1 MVRIVSVAAVMA
13 AVFLVGSAAS
23 AEEQRVISVTGYG
36 EVATEPDMATM
47 TLGVTHA
54 DKEASAAMA
63 VVSANVARILEALT
77 KAGIAPTDIQ
87 TRQLTLNPLWS
98 NRSSVSKND
107 PEISGFSA
115 SNIVMVRIRD
125 LDALGPILDAVLDEG
140 GNRFDG
146 LRFGLQD
153 PGPLTDDARRAAVAD
168 AMARAALL
176 AEAAGVP
183 LGAVQSISDMSGGV
197 QPRMME
203 AAAARGS
210 AVPVAGG
217 EVTVQAN
224 VTMVFAIGE

>member
-1 MVRIVSVAAVMA
+1 MVRIVSVAAAIA
-13 AVFLVGSAAS
+13 ALFLAGSVAWAD
-23 AEEQRVISVTGYG
+23 EPRVITVTGYG
-36 EVATEPDMATM
+36 EVAAEPDMATM

-98 NRSSVSKND
+98 NRSSVSTND

-125 LDALGPILDAVLDEG
+125 LDALGSILDAVLEEG

-153 PGPLTDDARRAAVAD
+153 PGPLTEDARRAAVAD

-176 AEAAGVP
+176 AEAAGVS
-183 LGAVQSISDMSGGV
+183 LGPVQSISDMSGGV

-210 AVPVAGG
+210 GMPVAGG

>member
-1 MVRIVSVAAVMA
+1 MVRIVSVAAAIA
-13 AVFLVGSAAS
+13 ALFLAAS
-23 AEEQRVISVTGYG
+23 VAWANEPRVITVTGYG
-36 EVATEPDMATM
+36 EVAAKPDMATI
-47 TLGVTHA
+47 TLGVTNA

-63 VVSANVARILEALT
+63 VVSANVTRILEALN

-98 NRSSVSKND
+98 NQSSVSKND

-115 SNIVMVRIRD
+115 SNTVMVRIRD
-125 LDALGPILDAVLDEG
+125 VDALGVILDAVVKEG
-140 GNRFDG
+140 GNRFER
-146 LRFGLQD
+146 LQFGLQD
-153 PGPLTDDARRAAVAD
+153 PAPLMDDARRSAVAD

-183 LGAVQSISDMSGGV
+183 LGPVQSISDISGGV

-203 AAAARGS
+203 AAAARSSGM
-210 AVPVAGG
+210 PIAGG